1 MDFAQQV
8 KATADIVTIVGAHVR
23 LRKSGADRYIGLCPF
38 HSEKTPSFSVNG
50 SLQIF
55 KCFGCGKGGDVFN
68 FLMELQGLSFFEALK
83 SLAEQHG
90 LEMPRSGKG
99 PGADADS
106 RKREALLRLHD
117 VAQSFYVEQ
126 LRSQPGAEALRYLR
140 KRGFEQEELQE
151 YGLGY
156 APSGNALLRHLR
168 NRGFKRGEVR
178 ESGLIAERENGAPYD
193 RFWDRVMF
201 PIHADSGKLIAF
213 GGRGLQA
220 DRQPKY
226 LNSPET
232 PIYRKNAV
240 LYNLHRA
247 RTTMR
252 QSNLAVLVEGYMDV
266 IGVWRAG
273 IRNVVATCG
282 TALTAQQI
290 RVMRRHSDTVVVN
303 FDSDPAGQDAAE
315 RSVELLLREGLG
327 VKVLEL
333 PDGMDPDEYCRA
345 RGADAYRSQL
355 ERAPRYFLW
364 LLDRS
369 RKRFDL
375 ATSEG
380 RVAAF
385 ESLLKSVLLLPDEI
399 QRAMTVTELA
409 DHIGLQPSAAL
420 NRLQQASQR
429 SERSEGGSPTQV
441 VSLSPG
447 ERLLLLLFLHSPD
460 ARADLLEKA
469 CRIAERGLPSR
480 RILAAM
486 QAAVQS
492 GEPFQYAAVEGRL
505 EEADRQRLTRL
516 VFDKDRPVPTLEEGR
531 QALDALRRQVL
542 QERYREVRRGI
553 AEAERASASDKLAE
567 LLQRKMELERELGM
581 VGKRGG

>member
-106 RKREALLRLHD
+106 RKREALLRLHE

-429 SERSEGGSPTQV
+429 SERSEGGSSTQV

-447 ERLLLLLFLHSPD
+447 ERLLLLLFAHSPD

>member
-83 SLAEQHG
+83 SLADQYG

-429 SERSEGGSPTQV
+429 SERSEGGSSTQI

>member
-8 KATADIVTIVGAHVR
+8 KATADIVSIVGAHVR

-83 SLAEQHG
+83 SLADQYG

-117 VAQSFYVEQ
+117 VAQSFFVEQ
-126 LRSQPGAEALRYLR
+126 LRTPPGAAALRYLR
-140 KRGFEQEELQE
+140 KRGFEKEELNE

-178 ESGLIAERENGAPYD
+178 ESGLIAEREKGGPYD

-290 RVMRRHSDTVVVN
+290 RVMRRHCDTVVVN

-355 ERAPRYFLW
+355 DRAPRYFLW

-420 NRLQQASQR
+420 KRLQQASQR
-429 SERSEGGSPTQV
+429 SERTEGGPPSQV

-447 ERLLLLLFLHSPD
+447 ERLLLLLFAHSED
-460 ARADLLEKA
+460 ARAALLEKA

-486 QAAVQS
+486 QAAIQS

-505 EEADRQRLTRL
+505 EEADRQRLARL

-553 AEAERASASDKLAE
+553 AEAERASASEKLAE
-567 LLQRKMELERELGM
+567 LLQRKMELERELGL
-581 VGKRGG
+581 VGNRGG

>member
-429 SERSEGGSPTQV
+429 SERSEGGSSTQI

>member
-106 RKREALLRLHD
+106 RKREALLRLHE

-355 ERAPRYFLW
+355 EGAPRYFLW

-429 SERSEGGSPTQV
+429 SERSEGGSSTQI

-581 VGKRGG
+581 VGKRDG